1 MKDSTTTDINS
12 SSSSGSI
19 TGINAWGVPNRVQVN
34 EFENRIEMVYKEVS
48 MITLTIYPSPPP
60 EERIFKIVF
69 SVVDGKW
76 NKSERVYGKIV
87 EAQKEEYTFDI

>member
-1 MKDSTTTDINS
+1 
-12 SSSSGSI
+12 
-19 TGINAWGVPNRVQVN
+19 
-34 EFENRIEMVYKEVS
+34 